1 MAAEKDFTPWAPN
14 FQEGLQLI
22 TCILQRGKADK
33 VVKAALEAG
42 AAGATVFFGRGMGL
56 RDRLG
61 LLGLAI
67 VPEKEIIMIVS
78 KQEETSR
85 IFETIV
91 KIAHLDTPGMGI
103 AYVIPIHAVAGLIS
117 VDSSETQDIERNSEN
132 AKGT

>member
-1 MAAEKDFTPWAPN
+1 MSADQDFKPWRPD

-22 TCILQRGKADK
+22 TCILQRGKADR
-33 VVKAALEAG
+33 VVKAALDVG

-56 RDRLG
+56 RERLG

-78 KQEETSR
+78 KQEETQK

-91 KIAHLDTPGMGI
+91 KVAHLETPGMGI

-117 VDSSETQDIERNSEN
+117 VDSPEGFVSDSPSVKE
-132 AKGT
+132 A